1 MGKVCRVKT
10 STKKYKKRKGFLGT
24 SKYVNTNVNN
34 DVNNNVNIEDTH
46 KFFNCS
52 GPGTTNNQNPC
63 HMEDSVVTS
72 VSQKKVLPLKNAI
85 ESIISGYRIMDTVI
99 LNSIF
104 GKMKCPVC
112 SSFGLFV
119 TEESAKKKGL
129 ASHLSVKCS
138 ECAYER
144 SFYTSSRSDDKTFD
158 INKRIIYSMRA
169 CGQGVC

>member
-1 MGKVCRVKT
+1 
-10 STKKYKKRKGFLGT
+10 
-24 SKYVNTNVNN
+24 
-34 DVNNNVNIEDTH
+34 
-46 KFFNCS
+46 
-52 GPGTTNNQNPC
+52 
-63 HMEDSVVTS
+63 MEDSAVTS

-85 ESIISGYRIMDTVI
+85 ESIISGYRIIDTVI

-104 GKMKCPVC
+104 GEMKCPVC

-169 CGQGVC
+169 CGQGYASVETFTTLMDMPKPMTKNNYKSVVLKFIESAKEVAEETMADAMVQCNV